1 MKGKLRL
8 EREERMLLRTKQF
21 EKINKNF
28 GKNIYIYIYLRK
40 VKTEFSTSSILK
52 KIDKDN
58 LKKKHVG
65 KHCSKTK
72 TM

>member
-28 GKNIYIYIYLRK
+28 GKNIYIYIF
-40 VKTEFSTSSILK
+40 EES
-52 KIDKDN
+52 
-58 LKKKHVG
+58 
-65 KHCSKTK
+65 
-72 TM
+72 